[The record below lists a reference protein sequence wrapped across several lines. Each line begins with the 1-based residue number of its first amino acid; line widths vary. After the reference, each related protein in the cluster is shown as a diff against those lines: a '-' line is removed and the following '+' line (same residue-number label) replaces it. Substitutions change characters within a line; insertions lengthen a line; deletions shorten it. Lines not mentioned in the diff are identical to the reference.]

1 MIGREEFSPLI
12 RIYNGGVI
20 LMNKLFAGIKNEIS
34 SFLTEVS
41 KANETIYLVLL
52 TLYVAIY
59 LELKIVFFGKLGYFV
74 EKFRYAVLGIVMWGS
89 ALYLYFI
96 IITWKNLWN
105 KNFWLILIGL
115 MLLGTVGYFSTKMST
130 NAYGVVFDL
139 VFCVLA
145 CGKSYR
151 KILNCILG
159 ATVAALVIAGVGLPL
174 KFTVDLGKPDRYVPG
189 HSLGINYPNTWG
201 YIAFL
206 VLILLW
212 YLYLRNKP
220 YITFPIFWACAAF
233 NWYYITCRTIAA
245 FTFLFPFLA
254 LIIDLI
260 ESRIDKKVA
269 EGTYKRKRV
278 IDWILISIPF
288 IAFAFMM
295 ILSMNYEWMHQFYQG
310 STKNVAWRFLQGGL
324 YFKTYGLPIF
334 GNPYHSNVH
343 TFQNVNGEF
352 IEVGILDSSFAA
364 YIIMRGMVWLAYTL
378 LWLCLAHWKAIKK
391 RDYAIILLE
400 TMILGFAMMERPGLE
415 LWYNFILAYPLARVV
430 SKPMTDKVLEFDLP
444 QQALPAD
451 NPEAAQAEVPEELPE
466 TPIMVT
472 DGISSDLPA
481 DISPDMPA
489 DVPTDVSSDASVTT
503 EEEV

>member
-1 MIGREEFSPLI
+1 MKEI
-12 RIYNGGVI
+12 
-20 LMNKLFAGIKNEIS
+20 FAGVKNEIT

-41 KANETIYLVLL
+41 KANETAYLVLL

-59 LELKIVFFGKLGYFV
+59 LELKIVFCGRLGDFV
-74 EKFRYAVLGIVMWGS
+74 DKARYAVLGIVMWGS

-96 IITWKNLWN
+96 IITWKNLWSQ
-105 KNFWLILIGL
+105 NFWLILIGL
-115 MLLGTVGYFSTKMST
+115 ILLVTVGYFSTKMST

-159 ATVAALVIAGVGLPL
+159 ATVAALIIAGAGLPFGL
-174 KFTVDLGKPDRYVPG
+174 TADLGKPDRYVPG

-206 VLILLW
+206 ALILLW

-254 LIIDLI
+254 LIVDLI

-269 EGTYKRKRV
+269 AGTYKRKRI
-278 IDWILISIPF
+278 IDWILIAIPF

-324 YFKTYGLPIF
+324 YFKTYGLPLF

-364 YIIMRGMVWLAYTL
+364 YIIMRGMVWLTYTL
-378 LWLCLAHWKAIKK
+378 LWLCVAHWKAIKK

-430 SKPMTDKVLEFDLP
+430 SKPMTDKVLEFDSP
-444 QQALPAD
+444 QPALPED